1 MNSLQSSRRDDF
13 DSASRKSVTS
23 KHSSVSYK
31 WNHRLHKPI
40 SAHDEDAESYK
51 WDRHLNKPI
60 KIPIRSLEADHAED
74 TTSSRKS
81 ISSKHSYK
89 YNRRLRKPTQL
100 QPYDGL
106 DVVRWDHKTN
116 KPSKTKVFQRSKLST
131 PAQKEIQSDG
141 ASLHDWSTIASDTIP
156 LPAKPRKFTWDA
168 SSSISPSYTRN
179 SPRSVVTFDV
189 ISEEEEDMNM
199 NTTSKPN
206 NGRQQPYASRSYN
219 RTRPRSASSNAARKK
234 RVKEMEVKVMLHQI
248 SSSASSISSSGR
260 QLQKLERKVEGKQAA
275 SASSDIESNIQ
286 DKEND
291 NGNDNDND
299 NDNDNEIDAVKMK
312 KLADMDAILAAKDML
327 LKEQQ
332 QLIRELSNQVETMS
346 LKESTRVDVKRSE
359 HAPAPIP
366 DEIIAPLKDHGHGH
380 ENLHHANE
388 HDRPTSAI
396 SNLGSTVDVKKR
408 SEHAPAPIPDEI
420 IAPLKDHGHENEH
433 ENEQDRPTWY
443 HYLS

>member
-31 WNHRLHKPI
+31 WNHRLRKPI
-40 SAHDEDAESYK
+40 AAHDEDTESYK

-60 KIPIRSLEADHAED
+60 KIPIRSLEADHED
-74 TTSSRKS
+74 TASRKS
-81 ISSKHSYK
+81 ISSKHSYR

-116 KPSKTKVFQRSKLST
+116 KPSKTKIFQRSKLST

-156 LPAKPRKFTWDA
+156 SLPAKPRKFTWDA
-168 SSSISPSYTRN
+168 SSSSISPSYTRN

-189 ISEEEEDMNM
+189 ISEEEDMNM
-199 NTTSKPN
+199 DTTSKPN
-206 NGRQQPYASRSYN
+206 NGRQQPYASRTHN

-260 QLQKLERKVEGKQAA
+260 QLQKLERKVEVKQAA

-291 NGNDNDND
+291 NDNGNDNDDD
-299 NDNDNEIDAVKMK
+299 NNNDNEIDAVKMK
-312 KLADMDAILAAKDML
+312 KLARMDAILAAKDML

-396 SNLGSTVDVKKR
+396 SNLGSTV
-408 SEHAPAPIPDEI
+408 S
-420 IAPLKDHGHENEH
+420 
-433 ENEQDRPTWY
+433 
-443 HYLS
+443 LSFLRT